1 MDRKLLINLC
11 ILALLICF
19 TAYTAVSLEAP
30 ELSEAKMEELDYDEV
45 LIDQEKEQRLE
56 RTRLLRL
63 TPLVVVSVLYAAFVF
78 IVFIL
83 PSIVHRATHQIY
95 DSGEMVEK
103 DPLHDARALF
113 AQGDY
118 DGAIEIY
125 RQVGVKNEGDR
136 FPWVE
141 IAKIQNE
148 KLHDPDAAID
158 TLREALEKLGWDIND
173 AAFMMFRLAELY
185 EQEKENKEM
194 TADILRQIVEMFPET
209 RHSANA
215 THRLR
220 ELGAI

>member
-11 ILALLICF
+11 ILALLICI
-19 TAYTAVSLEAP
+19 TAYTGVSIEAP
-30 ELSEAKMEELDYDEV
+30 ELSEKTMERLDYDEV
-45 LIDQEKEQRLE
+45 AIEEEKEQRLE
-56 RTRLLRL
+56 RARFMRL
-63 TPLVVVSVLYAAFVF
+63 TPFVVVSVLYAAVIF

-118 DGAIEIY
+118 QGAIEIY
-125 RQVGVKNEGDR
+125 REVGEKGEDDR

-141 IAKIQNE
+141 IAKIQTE
-148 KLHDPDAAID
+148 KLEDPDAAVS
-158 TLREALEKLGWDIND
+158 TLRRALGDFDWEEKD
-173 AAFMMFRLAELY
+173 AAFMMFRLADLY
-185 EQEKENKEM
+185 ENDKGDKQM
-194 TADILRQIVEMFPET
+194 TVDILEQVVAMFPET

-220 ELGAI
+220 ELGAL